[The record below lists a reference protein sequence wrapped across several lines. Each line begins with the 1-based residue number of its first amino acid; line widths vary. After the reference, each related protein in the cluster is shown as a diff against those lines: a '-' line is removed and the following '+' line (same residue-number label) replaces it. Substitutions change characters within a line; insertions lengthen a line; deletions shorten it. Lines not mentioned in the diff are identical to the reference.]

1 MKQTKIV
8 CTISD
13 QHCEQD
19 FLRHLFFAGMNVV
32 RRNVPKRKR
41 EYRRILAEE
50 PKKMS
55 TFVPSF
61 TKTDK
66 RL

>member
-1 MKQTKIV
+1 MLTTVASPSIFATNRMRNQDNTYLYNKDYTKAKKKN
-8 CTISD
+8 
-13 QHCEQD
+13 Q
-19 FLRHLFFAGMNVV
+19 
-32 RRNVPKRKR
+32 
-41 EYRRILAEE
+41 RILAEE

-66 RL
+66 KL